1 MNQNIVPK
9 AINFKELVKNSTTT
23 LSLDVQSKM
32 IKLINEEFTESE
44 QQWYIANLYVY
55 MNYHPTNDFPINLAN
70 VFKMI
75 GFANKGNAMKTIK
88 SNFVENE
95 DYKIALFH
103 MEKRK
108 NEGGFNK
115 ETVMLNTDT
124 FKNLCMIAKTDQGKK
139 IRKYYVKLENIYN
152 ELIKQQFEQQ
162 KVELKLKDIE
172 TQRLLEE
179 KELQLQEK
187 ELELIKYKE
196 KVYEEIEKTGHIY
209 VIKTDGGTKVG
220 KTKDAVKKRIKGL
233 QTGNMNDIQVLL
245 DFKTSNADL
254 LERTVHYILD
264 RYRCNSNREFF
275 DCDVN
280 FIKTVVETIGKVI
293 DTLKS
298 CYQQITKEQILTKLS
313 ENGIKI
319 NLEINSETGS
329 EKTFVNEEKE
339 ESELY
344 NWLNNNIEPTK
355 NGILRLKKIC
365 ELYLDTDNVH
375 SKLSNKIRLEI
386 ESWIKMKYRNINCKY
401 NISSYNGERYKGWIG
416 LKLK

>member
-1 MNQNIVPK
+1 M
-9 AINFKELVKNSTTT
+9 F
-23 LSLDVQSKM
+23 
-32 IKLINEEFTESE
+32 
-44 QQWYIANLYVY
+44 
-55 MNYHPTNDFPINLAN
+55 
-70 VFKMI
+70 
-75 GFANKGNAMKTIK
+75 K
-88 SNFVENE
+88 SNNKQMTEIITNETSLMVKQFENLNITIYGTYE
-95 DYKIALFH
+95 NPLF
-103 MEKRK
+103 K
-108 NEGGFNK
+108 
-115 ETVMLNTDT
+115 
-124 FKNLCMIAKTDQGKK
+124 AKDIGDLLGIDK
-139 IRKYYVKLENIYN
+139 IRKTIENLDNECKIKINAPTGGVGTNNSDTWFLTEDGLYEVLFISRKPIAKQFKVWVRNVIKEIRLKGKYDLE
-152 ELIKQQFEQQ
+152 EQ
-162 KVELKLKDIE
+162 LKLKDIE

-275 DCDVN
+275 DCDVD

-344 NWLNNNIEPTK
+344 NWLNNNIELDK
-355 NGILRLKKIC
+355 NGILKLKKIC
-365 ELYLDTDNVH
+365 ELYLDTDTIYP
-375 SKLSNKIRLEI
+375 KLSNKIRLEI
-386 ESWIKMKYRNINCKY
+386 ESWIKTKFKHLNFQYKD
-401 NISSYNGERYKGWIG
+401 SYLNGERYRGWCG

>member
-1 MNQNIVPK
+1 MLNM
-9 AINFKELVKNSTTT
+9 F
-23 LSLDVQSKM
+23 
-32 IKLINEEFTESE
+32 
-44 QQWYIANLYVY
+44 
-55 MNYHPTNDFPINLAN
+55 
-70 VFKMI
+70 
-75 GFANKGNAMKTIK
+75 K
-88 SNFVENE
+88 SNNKQTVEIITNE
-95 DYKIALFH
+95 SSLMVKQFENLNITIYGSYEDPLFKAKDIGELLE
-103 MEKRK
+103 MK
-108 NEGGFNK
+108 NIREVIKNFNNK
-115 ETVMLNTDT
+115 QKGVSLTDT
-124 FKNLCMIAKTDQGKK
+124 PGGKQEVTFLTEQGLYKVLMKSRKPIAEQFQDWVCEVVEE
-139 IRKYYVKLENIYN
+139 IRKRGKYDLE
-152 ELIKQQFEQQ
+152 EQ
-162 KVELKLKDIE
+162 LKLKDIE

-275 DCDVN
+275 DCDVD

-344 NWLNNNIEPTK
+344 NWLNNNIELDK
-355 NGILRLKKIC
+355 NGILKLKKIC
-365 ELYLDTDNVH
+365 ELYLDTDTIYP
-375 SKLSNKIRLEI
+375 KLSNKIRLEI
-386 ESWIKMKYRNINCKY
+386 ESWIKTKFKHLNFQYKD
-401 NISSYNGERYKGWIG
+401 SYLNGERYRGWCG

>member
-1 MNQNIVPK
+1 MLNM
-9 AINFKELVKNSTTT
+9 F
-23 LSLDVQSKM
+23 
-32 IKLINEEFTESE
+32 
-44 QQWYIANLYVY
+44 
-55 MNYHPTNDFPINLAN
+55 
-70 VFKMI
+70 
-75 GFANKGNAMKTIK
+75 K
-88 SNFVENE
+88 SNNKQTVEIITNE
-95 DYKIALFH
+95 SSLMVKQFENLNITIYGSYEEPLFKAKDIGELLE
-103 MEKRK
+103 MK
-108 NEGGFNK
+108 NIREVIKNFNNK
-115 ETVMLNTDT
+115 QKGVSLTDT
-124 FKNLCMIAKTDQGKK
+124 PGGKQEVTFLTEQGLYKVLMK
-139 IRKYYVKLENIYN
+139 SRK
-152 ELIKQQFEQQ
+152 
-162 KVELKLKDIE
+162 
-172 TQRLLEE
+172 
-179 KELQLQEK
+179 
-187 ELELIKYKE
+187 LELIKYKE

-275 DCDVN
+275 DCDVD

-344 NWLNNNIEPTK
+344 NWLNNNIELDK
-355 NGILRLKKIC
+355 NGILKLKKIC
-365 ELYLDTDNVH
+365 ELYLDTDTIYP
-375 SKLSNKIRLEI
+375 KLSNKIRLEI
-386 ESWIKMKYRNINCKY
+386 ESWIKTKFKHLNFQYKD
-401 NISSYNGERYKGWIG
+401 SYLNGERYRGWCG

>member
-1 MNQNIVPK
+1 MFKSPKKQEKPIINTIEIKQDNNCIVKAFENNPISILHEDIHNKKVYYFKASDVGNALGIVNIRTTIQNYEDDDERVVRKVYDPHGTLQDTIFLTSQGVYRLLYSSK
-9 AINFKELVKNSTTT
+9 KEIAKKFRKWAGNI
-23 LSLDVQSKM
+23 LDD
-32 IKLINEEFTESE
+32 IIFNESE
-44 QQWYIANLYVY
+44 
-55 MNYHPTNDFPINLAN
+55 
-70 VFKMI
+70 
-75 GFANKGNAMKTIK
+75 
-88 SNFVENE
+88 
-95 DYKIALFH
+95 
-103 MEKRK
+103 
-108 NEGGFNK
+108 
-115 ETVMLNTDT
+115 
-124 FKNLCMIAKTDQGKK
+124 
-139 IRKYYVKLENIYN
+139 
-152 ELIKQQFEQQ
+152 
-162 KVELKLKDIE
+162 ELKKQLEEQK
-172 TQRLLEE
+172 LMLEE

-275 DCDVN
+275 DCDVD

-344 NWLNNNIEPTK
+344 NWLNNNIELDK
-355 NGILRLKKIC
+355 NGILKLKKIC
-365 ELYLDTDNVH
+365 ELYLDTDTIYP
-375 SKLSNKIRLEI
+375 KLSNKIRLEI
-386 ESWIKMKYRNINCKY
+386 ESWIKTKFKHLNFQYKD
-401 NISSYNGERYKGWIG
+401 SYLNGERYRGWCG

>member
-1 MNQNIVPK
+1 MFKSPNKQEIEIVTNETSLMVKQFENLNITIYGTYENPLFK
-9 AINFKELVKNSTTT
+9 AKDIGELLDIKNIREIIKNFNNKQRCDVSLTDAIGREQKTTFLT
-23 LSLDVQSKM
+23 EQGLYKVLMKSRKPIAEQFQDWVCEVV
-32 IKLINEEFTESE
+32 EE
-44 QQWYIANLYVY
+44 I
-55 MNYHPTNDFPINLAN
+55 
-70 VFKMI
+70 
-75 GFANKGNAMKTIK
+75 
-88 SNFVENE
+88 
-95 DYKIALFH
+95 
-103 MEKRK
+103 RK
-108 NEGGFNK
+108 
-115 ETVMLNTDT
+115 
-124 FKNLCMIAKTDQGKK
+124 QGK
-139 IRKYYVKLENIYN
+139 YDLE
-152 ELIKQQFEQQ
+152 EQ
-162 KVELKLKDIE
+162 LKLKDIE
-172 TQRLLEE
+172 THQLLEE

-254 LERTVHYILD
+254 LERTVHYILE

-275 DCDVN
+275 DCDVD
-280 FIKTVVETIGKVI
+280 FIKTIVETIGKVV

-298 CYQQITKEQILTKLS
+298 CYQQITREEILAKLS
-313 ENGIKI
+313 ENGINI
-319 NLEINSETGS
+319 NLETTKY
-329 EKTFVNEEKE
+329 EKKIMYENKESNTIVLEE

-386 ESWIKMKYRNINCKY
+386 EKWIKMKYRNINCKY

>member
-1 MNQNIVPK
+1 MLNM
-9 AINFKELVKNSTTT
+9 F
-23 LSLDVQSKM
+23 
-32 IKLINEEFTESE
+32 
-44 QQWYIANLYVY
+44 
-55 MNYHPTNDFPINLAN
+55 
-70 VFKMI
+70 
-75 GFANKGNAMKTIK
+75 K
-88 SNFVENE
+88 SNNKQTVEIITNE
-95 DYKIALFH
+95 SSLMVKQFENLNITIYGSYEEPLFKAKDIGELLE
-103 MEKRK
+103 MK
-108 NEGGFNK
+108 NIREVIKNFNNK
-115 ETVMLNTDT
+115 QKGVSLTDT
-124 FKNLCMIAKTDQGKK
+124 PGGKQEVTFLTEQGLYKVLMKSRKPIAEQFQDWVCEVVEE
-139 IRKYYVKLENIYN
+139 IRKRGKYDLE
-152 ELIKQQFEQQ
+152 EQ
-162 KVELKLKDIE
+162 LKLKDIE

-275 DCDVN
+275 DCDVD

-344 NWLNNNIEPTK
+344 NWLNNNIELDK
-355 NGILRLKKIC
+355 NGILKLKKIC
-365 ELYLDTDNVH
+365 ELYLDTDTIYP
-375 SKLSNKIRLEI
+375 KLSNKIRLEI
-386 ESWIKMKYRNINCKY
+386 ESWIKTKFKHLNFQYKD
-401 NISSYNGERYKGWIG
+401 SYLNGERYRGWCG

>member
-1 MNQNIVPK
+1 MLNM
-9 AINFKELVKNSTTT
+9 F
-23 LSLDVQSKM
+23 
-32 IKLINEEFTESE
+32 
-44 QQWYIANLYVY
+44 
-55 MNYHPTNDFPINLAN
+55 
-70 VFKMI
+70 
-75 GFANKGNAMKTIK
+75 K
-88 SNFVENE
+88 SNNKQMTEIITNETSLMVKQFENLNITIYGTYE
-95 DYKIALFH
+95 NPLF
-103 MEKRK
+103 K
-108 NEGGFNK
+108 
-115 ETVMLNTDT
+115 
-124 FKNLCMIAKTDQGKK
+124 AKDIGDLLGIDK
-139 IRKYYVKLENIYN
+139 IRKTIENLDNECKIKINAPTGGVGTNNSDTWFLTEDGLYEVLFISRKPIAKQFKVWVRNVIKEIRLKGKYDLE
-152 ELIKQQFEQQ
+152 EQ
-162 KVELKLKDIE
+162 LKLKDIE

-179 KELQLQEK
+179 KEKQLQEK

-220 KTKDAVKKRIKGL
+220 KTKDAVKKRIKGF

>member
-1 MNQNIVPK
+1 MFKSPK
-9 AINFKELVKNSTTT
+9 KTQDINNEDSLLVKQFNGLNIQVYGTY
-23 LSLDVQSKM
+23 
-32 IKLINEEFTESE
+32 EEP
-44 QQWYIANLYVY
+44 L
-55 MNYHPTNDFPINLAN
+55 
-70 VFKMI
+70 FKAKDI
-75 GFANKGNAMKTIK
+75 G
-88 SNFVENE
+88 
-95 DYKIALFH
+95 DL
-103 MEKRK
+103 
-108 NEGGFNK
+108 
-115 ETVMLNTDT
+115 
-124 FKNLCMIAKTDQGKK
+124 LCIDK
-139 IRKYYVKLENIYN
+139 IRKTIENLDEECKVKINAPTGGVGTNNSDTWFLTEDGLYEVLFISRKPIAKQFKVWVRNIIKEIRLKGKYDLEEQLRLKKLET
-152 ELIKQQFEQQ
+152 Q
-162 KVELKLKDIE
+162 KIIDENNK
-172 TQRLLEE
+172 LLEE

-254 LERTVHYILD
+254 LEKTVHYILE

-275 DCDVN
+275 DCDVD
-280 FIKTVVETIGKVI
+280 FIKTVVETIGKVV

-298 CYQQITKEQILTKLS
+298 CYQQITREEILAKLS
-313 ENGIKI
+313 ENGINI
-319 NLEINSETGS
+319 NLETTKYEREIMYENKESNTIVLE
-329 EKTFVNEEKE
+329 E

-375 SKLSNKIRLEI
+375 AKLSNKIRLEI
-386 ESWIKMKYRNINCKY
+386 EKWIKTRYKNLNYQYKDSCLH
-401 NISSYNGERYKGWIG
+401 GERYRGWIG

>member
-1 MNQNIVPK
+1 MFKSPKKQENEIVNIQK
-9 AINFKELVKNSTTT
+9 IHNIDNNL
-23 LSLDVQSKM
+23 L
-32 IKLINEEFTESE
+32 IKLKQHFSDEE
-44 QQWYIANLYVY
+44 QQLYITNLYMY
-55 MNYHPTNDFPINLAN
+55 MNYHATQDYPINLED
-70 VFKMI
+70 VYKMI
-75 GFANKGNAMKTIK
+75 GFANKGNAKRTLENNFIK
-88 SNFVENE
+88 DE
-95 DYKIALFH
+95 DYKKLLLPT
-103 MEKRK
+103 EKQVVNGK
-108 NEGGFNK
+108 DLGGAGMNQ
-115 ETVMLNTDT
+115 ETIMLNTDT

-152 ELIKQQFEQQ
+152 ELIKEQFEQQ
-162 KVELKLKDIE
+162 KVK

-254 LERTVHYILD
+254 LERIVHYILD

-275 DCDVN
+275 DCDVD
-280 FIKTVVETIGKVI
+280 FIKTVVETSGKVI

-365 ELYLDTDNVH
+365 ELYLDTNNVH

>member
-1 MNQNIVPK
+1 MILTKENSV
-9 AINFKELVKNSTTT
+9 INVNDINNS
-23 LSLDVQSKM
+23 
-32 IKLINEEFTESE
+32 LINKMKAKFTERE
-44 QQWYIANLYVY
+44 QNVYISNLYMY
-55 MNYHPTNDFPINLAN
+55 MNYHPTEDYPINLED

-75 GFANKGNAMKTIK
+75 GFANKGNAKRTLEN
-88 SNFVENE
+88 NFTKDE
-95 DYKIALFH
+95 DYKTTFLPSEKGQIAR
-103 MEKRK
+103 E
-108 NEGGFNK
+108 EI
-115 ETVMLNTDT
+115 MLNIDT
-124 FKNLCMIAKTDQGKK
+124 FKNLCMIAKTDKGKE

-152 ELIKQQFEQQ
+152 ELIVEQLQ
-162 KVELKLKDIE
+162 LK
-172 TQRLLEE
+172 E
-179 KELQLQEK
+179 KEYNQLLQEK

-275 DCDVN
+275 DCDVD
-280 FIKTVVETIGKVI
+280 FIKTIVETIGKVI

-298 CYQQITKEQILTKLS
+298 CYQNITKDQILNKLL
-313 ENGIKI
+313 ENGINI
-319 NLEINSETGS
+319 SLERCESENTY
-329 EKTFVNEEKE
+329 VNEDVSVNGNVNQ

-344 NWLNNNIEPTK
+344 NWLNNNIELDK
-355 NGILRLKKIC
+355 NGILKLKKIC
-365 ELYLDTDNVH
+365 ELYMDMDTVH

-386 ESWIKMKYRNINCKY
+386 EKWIKTKYKNINHLY
-401 NISSYNGERYKGWIG
+401 NISSYNGERYKGWVG

>member
-1 MNQNIVPK
+1 MLNM
-9 AINFKELVKNSTTT
+9 F
-23 LSLDVQSKM
+23 
-32 IKLINEEFTESE
+32 
-44 QQWYIANLYVY
+44 
-55 MNYHPTNDFPINLAN
+55 
-70 VFKMI
+70 
-75 GFANKGNAMKTIK
+75 K
-88 SNFVENE
+88 SNNKQMTEIITNETSLMVKQFENLNITIYGTYE
-95 DYKIALFH
+95 NPLF
-103 MEKRK
+103 K
-108 NEGGFNK
+108 
-115 ETVMLNTDT
+115 
-124 FKNLCMIAKTDQGKK
+124 AKDIGDLLGIDK
-139 IRKYYVKLENIYN
+139 IRKTIENLDNECKIKINAPTGGVGTNNSDTWFLTEDGLYEVLFISRKPIAKQFKVWVRNVIKEIRLKGKYDLE
-152 ELIKQQFEQQ
+152 EQ
-162 KVELKLKDIE
+162 LKLKDIE

-275 DCDVN
+275 DCDVD

-344 NWLNNNIEPTK
+344 NWLNNNIELDK
-355 NGILRLKKIC
+355 NGILKLKKIC
-365 ELYLDTDNVH
+365 ELYLDTDTIYP
-375 SKLSNKIRLEI
+375 KLSNKIRLEI
-386 ESWIKMKYRNINCKY
+386 ESWIKTKFKHLNFQYKD
-401 NISSYNGERYKGWIG
+401 SYLNGERYRGWCG

>member
-1 MNQNIVPK
+1 MFKSLNKQEIEIV
-9 AINFKELVKNSTTT
+9 T
-23 LSLDVQSKM
+23 
-32 IKLINEEFTESE
+32 
-44 QQWYIANLYVY
+44 
-55 MNYHPTNDFPINLAN
+55 
-70 VFKMI
+70 
-75 GFANKGNAMKTIK
+75 
-88 SNFVENE
+88 NE
-95 DYKIALFH
+95 DSLMVKQFENLNITIYGTYENPLFKAKDIGDLLCIKNVRDTILKLDDLCKIKINVGTTDVGNKSDTWFLTEDGVYELLFIS
-103 MEKRK
+103 RK
-108 NEGGFNK
+108 P
-115 ETVMLNTDT
+115 
-124 FKNLCMIAKTDQGKK
+124 IAKEFRIWVRNIIKEIRLKGK
-139 IRKYYVKLENIYN
+139 YDLE
-152 ELIKQQFEQQ
+152 EQ
-162 KVELKLKDIE
+162 LKLKDIE

-179 KELQLQEK
+179 KNQQLQEK

-275 DCDVN
+275 DCDVD

-344 NWLNNNIEPTK
+344 NWLNNNIELDK
-355 NGILRLKKIC
+355 NGILKLKKIC
-365 ELYLDTDNVH
+365 ELYLDTDTIYP
-375 SKLSNKIRLEI
+375 KLSNKIRLEI
-386 ESWIKMKYRNINCKY
+386 ESWIKTKFKHLNFQYKD
-401 NISSYNGERYKGWIG
+401 SYLNGERYRGWIG

>member
-1 MNQNIVPK
+1 MHIDFEN
-9 AINFKELVKNSTTT
+9 A
-23 LSLDVQSKM
+23 
-32 IKLINEEFTESE
+32 LI
-44 QQWYIANLYVY
+44 
-55 MNYHPTNDFPINLAN
+55 H
-70 VFKMI
+70 K
-75 GFANKGNAMKTIK
+75 
-88 SNFVENE
+88 
-95 DYKIALFH
+95 
-103 MEKRK
+103 
-108 NEGGFNK
+108 
-115 ETVMLNTDT
+115 
-124 FKNLCMIAKTDQGKK
+124 
-139 IRKYYVKLENIYN
+139 
-152 ELIKQQFEQQ
+152 
-162 KVELKLKDIE
+162 
-172 TQRLLEE
+172 
-179 KELQLQEK
+179 
-187 ELELIKYKE
+187 LIKYKE

-254 LERTVHYILD
+254 LERIVHYILD

-275 DCDVN
+275 DCDVD
-280 FIKTVVETIGKVI
+280 FIKTVVETSGKVI

-365 ELYLDTDNVH
+365 ELYLDTNNVH

>member
-1 MNQNIVPK
+1 MLNMFKSPKKQENEIVNIQK
-9 AINFKELVKNSTTT
+9 IHNIDNNL
-23 LSLDVQSKM
+23 L
-32 IKLINEEFTESE
+32 IKLKQHFSDEE
-44 QQWYIANLYVY
+44 QQLYITNLYMY
-55 MNYHPTNDFPINLAN
+55 MNYHATQDYPINLED
-70 VFKMI
+70 VYKMI
-75 GFANKGNAMKTIK
+75 GFANKGNAKRTLENNFIK
-88 SNFVENE
+88 DE
-95 DYKIALFH
+95 DYKKLLLPT
-103 MEKRK
+103 EKQVVNGK
-108 NEGGFNK
+108 DLGGAGMNQ
-115 ETVMLNTDT
+115 ETIMLNTDT

-152 ELIKQQFEQQ
+152 ELIKEQFEQQ
-162 KVELKLKDIE
+162 KVK

-254 LERTVHYILD
+254 LERIVHYILD

-275 DCDVN
+275 DCDVD
-280 FIKTVVETIGKVI
+280 FIKTVVETSGKVI

-365 ELYLDTDNVH
+365 ELYLDTNNVH

>member
-1 MNQNIVPK
+1 MLNM
-9 AINFKELVKNSTTT
+9 F
-23 LSLDVQSKM
+23 
-32 IKLINEEFTESE
+32 
-44 QQWYIANLYVY
+44 
-55 MNYHPTNDFPINLAN
+55 
-70 VFKMI
+70 
-75 GFANKGNAMKTIK
+75 K
-88 SNFVENE
+88 SNNKQMTEIITNETSLMVKQFENLNITIYGTYE
-95 DYKIALFH
+95 NPLF
-103 MEKRK
+103 K
-108 NEGGFNK
+108 
-115 ETVMLNTDT
+115 
-124 FKNLCMIAKTDQGKK
+124 AKDIGDLLGIDK
-139 IRKYYVKLENIYN
+139 IRKTIENLDNECKIKINAPTGGVGTNNSDTWFLTEDGLYEVLFISRKPIAKQFKVWVRNVIKEIRLKGKYDLE
-152 ELIKQQFEQQ
+152 EQ
-162 KVELKLKDIE
+162 LKLKDIE

-179 KELQLQEK
+179 KEKQLQEK

-375 SKLSNKIRLEI
+375 AKLSNKIRLEI
-386 ESWIKMKYRNINCKY
+386 EKWIKTRYKNLNYQYKDSCLH
-401 NISSYNGERYKGWIG
+401 GERYRGWIG

>member
-1 MNQNIVPK
+1 MLNMFKSPK
-9 AINFKELVKNSTTT
+9 KTQDINNEDSLLVKQFNGLNIQVYGTYEEPLFKAKDIGELLEMSNIRQIIKNFNNKQKGV
-23 LSLDVQSKM
+23 SLTDTPGGKQEV
-32 IKLINEEFTESE
+32 IFLTE
-44 QQWYIANLYVY
+44 QGLYKVL
-55 MNYHPTNDFPINLAN
+55 MRSR
-70 VFKMI
+70 K
-75 GFANKGNAMKTIK
+75 
-88 SNFVENE
+88 
-95 DYKIALFH
+95 KIAEDFQDWVC
-103 MEKRK
+103 EVI
-108 NEGGFNK
+108 E
-115 ETVMLNTDT
+115 E
-124 FKNLCMIAKTDQGKK
+124 
-139 IRKYYVKLENIYN
+139 IRKRGKYDLEEQLRLKKLET
-152 ELIKQQFEQQ
+152 Q
-162 KVELKLKDIE
+162 KIIDENNK
-172 TQRLLEE
+172 LLEE

-254 LERTVHYILD
+254 LEKTVHYILE

-275 DCDVN
+275 DCDVD
-280 FIKTVVETIGKVI
+280 FIKTVVETIGKVV

-298 CYQQITKEQILTKLS
+298 CYQQITREEILAKLS
-313 ENGIKI
+313 ENGINI
-319 NLEINSETGS
+319 NLETTKYEREIMYENKESNTIVLE
-329 EKTFVNEEKE
+329 E

-375 SKLSNKIRLEI
+375 AKLSNKIRLEI
-386 ESWIKMKYRNINCKY
+386 EKWIKTRYKNLNYQYKDSCLH
-401 NISSYNGERYKGWIG
+401 GERYRGWIG

>member
-1 MNQNIVPK
+1 MLNMFKSPKKQEKPIINTIEIKQDNNCIVKAFENNPISILHEDIHNKKVYYFKASDVGNALGIVNIRTTIQNYEDDDERVVRKVYDPHGTLQDTIFLTSQGVYRLLYSSK
-9 AINFKELVKNSTTT
+9 KEIAKKFRKWAGNI
-23 LSLDVQSKM
+23 LDD
-32 IKLINEEFTESE
+32 IIFNESE
-44 QQWYIANLYVY
+44 
-55 MNYHPTNDFPINLAN
+55 
-70 VFKMI
+70 
-75 GFANKGNAMKTIK
+75 
-88 SNFVENE
+88 
-95 DYKIALFH
+95 
-103 MEKRK
+103 
-108 NEGGFNK
+108 
-115 ETVMLNTDT
+115 
-124 FKNLCMIAKTDQGKK
+124 
-139 IRKYYVKLENIYN
+139 
-152 ELIKQQFEQQ
+152 
-162 KVELKLKDIE
+162 ELKKQLEEQK
-172 TQRLLEE
+172 LMLEE

-275 DCDVN
+275 DCDVD

-344 NWLNNNIEPTK
+344 NWLNNNIELDK
-355 NGILRLKKIC
+355 NGILKLKKIC
-365 ELYLDTDNVH
+365 ELYLDTDTIYP
-375 SKLSNKIRLEI
+375 KLSNKIRLEI
-386 ESWIKMKYRNINCKY
+386 ESWIKTKFKHLNFQYKD
-401 NISSYNGERYKGWIG
+401 SYLNGERYRGWCG